1 MSLPTE
7 SRDPLTHLE
16 RLIYRSKAASNLGHL
31 HLFYLMSQTQVSN
44 NQRGITG
51 HLQYDHGVFTQY
63 IEGPGE
69 AVDVLWKRIQQ
80 DPRHTQLELIKREP
94 CSDRRFRDW
103 SMSFEVSPGF
113 TKLPMSGFIPL
124 EPESGQRLLSRCLA

>member
-1 MSLPTE
+1 MSHSTE
-7 SRDPLTHLE
+7 SRDLVTHLE

-51 HLQYDHGVFTQY
+51 HLQYDHGVFIQY

-69 AVDVLWKRIQQ
+69 AVDVLWKLLWKRHEASGRG
-80 DPRHTQLELIKREP
+80 DRLSHTQINVIGLR
-94 CSDRRFRDW
+94 DGVARRMASISSR
-103 SMSFEVSPGF
+103 SSSRRP
-113 TKLPMSGFIPL
+113 TI
-124 EPESGQRLLSRCLA
+124 ESAWK